1 MKDYPYIS
9 RNGKK
14 IFESKQYKLGQSNE
28 LKRYSKK
35 SQTN

>member
-1 MKDYPYIS
+1 MKNYPYINI
-9 RNGKK
+9 NGKK
-14 IFESKQYKLGQSNE
+14 RFKSKQYKLGQNNE